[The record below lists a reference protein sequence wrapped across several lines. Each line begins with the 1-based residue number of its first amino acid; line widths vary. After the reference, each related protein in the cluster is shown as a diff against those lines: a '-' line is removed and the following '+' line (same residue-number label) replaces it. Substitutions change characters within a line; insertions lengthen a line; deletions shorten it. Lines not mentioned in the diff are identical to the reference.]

1 MSAGRSMKTDEQ
13 HRGIDPAR
21 LSAMLERA
29 RELTVWVVGDII
41 LDEYIMGDANRVSP
55 EAPVP
60 VVRVRNTDHR
70 LGGAANV
77 AGQVA
82 VLGARAMLAGVIG
95 QDEAA
100 NTIVKLC
107 EKSGIDTH
115 AIRRLA
121 DRASSRK
128 LRVLAQQQQLVRLDW
143 EDTAASPV
151 GLGHEIVELLAAGP
165 APDVVILSDYAKGML
180 TPELIDSVTH
190 VAASAG
196 VRVIVDPKRS
206 DFSAYRGASVITPNL
221 HELEIATGSTFDP
234 GDMESIAA
242 AARSLAQ
249 VAGAEALVVTLGAH
263 GMLVVPVDESHQTVP
278 AWRRSVFDTT
288 GAGDTVVA
296 LVAVALAAGATL
308 LEAAQIANAAASI
321 TVGSVGT
328 VSVESD
334 EIIGVLAARQTRKV
348 FDRDGLAARVRRWR
362 GEGRRIVFANGCFDL
377 LHAGHLS
384 LLHEAARRGD
394 ILIVGIN
401 SDASIGRLKGPR
413 RPLIPESERA
423 AMLAALEC
431 VDAVTIFAED
441 TPLELLQAI
450 RPDVLVKGQDYR
462 IDQVVGHELVESGG
476 GQVVLVPLLPERSTT
491 ALIDRI
497 ADQHAPAQP
506 SGLRDKP

>member
-1 MSAGRSMKTDEQ
+1 MKANEQ
-13 HRGIDPAR
+13 HRGIDQAR
-21 LSAMLERA
+21 LSAILERA

-41 LDEYIMGDANRVSP
+41 LDEYIVGDASRVSP

-77 AGQVA
+77 ASQVA
-82 VLGARAMLAGVIG
+82 VLGAHAMLAGIIG

-100 NTIVKLC
+100 DDILRLC
-107 EKSGIDTH
+107 EESGIDTH
-115 AIRRLA
+115 AVRRLA
-121 DRASSRK
+121 DRPSSRK

-143 EDTAASPV
+143 EDSAASPAGV
-151 GLGHEIVELLAAGP
+151 GHEIIERLTTGP
-165 APDVVILSDYAKGML
+165 APDVVILSDYAKGLL
-180 TPELIDSVTH
+180 TPALIDSIAR
-190 VAASAG
+190 VAAAAG
-196 VRVIVDPKRS
+196 VRVIVDPKRN
-206 DFSAYRGASVITPNL
+206 DFSAYRGANVITPNL

-234 GDMESIAA
+234 GDVESIAA
-242 AARSLAQ
+242 AGRLLTQAS
-249 VAGAEALVVTLGAH
+249 GAEALVVTLGAH
-263 GMLVVPVDESHQTVP
+263 GMLAVPADEPHQTIP

-296 LVAVALAAGATL
+296 LVAIALAAGATL

-334 EIIGVLAARQTRKV
+334 EIIGVLAARQTRKI
-348 FDRDGLAARVRRWR
+348 FDRAGLAARVRRWR
-362 GEGRRIVFANGCFDL
+362 SEGKRIVFANGCFDL

-384 LLHEAARRGD
+384 LLHEAARHGD
-394 ILIVGIN
+394 VLIVGIN
-401 SDASIGRLKGPR
+401 SDASISRLKGPR

-431 VDAVTIFAED
+431 VDAVTVFAED
-441 TPLELLQAI
+441 TPLELLHAI
-450 RPDVLVKGQDYR
+450 RPDVLVKGRDYSVE
-462 IDQVVGHELVESGG
+462 QVVGRELVESGG
-476 GQVVLVPLLPERSTT
+476 GQVLLVPLLPERSTT

-497 ADQHAPAQP
+497 AN
-506 SGLRDKP
+506 RDG